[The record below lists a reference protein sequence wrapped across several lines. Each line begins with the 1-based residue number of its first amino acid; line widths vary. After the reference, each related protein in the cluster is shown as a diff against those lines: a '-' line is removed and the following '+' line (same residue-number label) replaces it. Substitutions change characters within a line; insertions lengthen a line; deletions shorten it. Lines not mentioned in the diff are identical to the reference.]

1 MLATRTIIGMIVG
14 GLVIGLGGYSLV
26 NTLGPTISMD
36 ENFVIGSGD
45 NASFSI
51 PAPKDAAQYMKI
63 IGDDFDVKLDSPG
76 DGLNIPNTSYK
87 KELVLEWTH
96 DQEGQ
101 TIIVIQ
107 NTGAS
112 ELEIIANTNQTPDPF
127 GITFDFM
134 VITSGVIIL
143 GFSLGFTLRKPK
155 GFQLT
160 FAVEYEP
167 KILMNNVSFL
177 I

>member
-1 MLATRTIIGMIVG
+1 MLATRTIIGIIVG
-14 GLVIGLGGYSLV
+14 SLVIGLGGYSLV
-26 NTLGPTISMD
+26 TSLAPTISMN
-36 ENFVIGSGD
+36 ENFVIGSGES
-45 NASFSI
+45 ASFSI
-51 PAPKDAAQYMKI
+51 PAPKDAPQYMMI
-63 IGDDFDVKLDSPG
+63 VGDAFDVKLISPG

-87 KELVLEWTH
+87 KELVLDWTH
-96 DQEGQ
+96 TEEGQ

-112 ELEIIANTNQTPDPF
+112 ELEITANTNQTPDPF

-155 GFQLT
+155 GF
-160 FAVEYEP
+160 
-167 KILMNNVSFL
+167 
-177 I
+177 

>member
-14 GLVIGLGGYSLV
+14 GLIIGLGGYSLV
-26 NTLGPTISMD
+26 DTLSSTTVSMN
-36 ENFVIGSGD
+36 ENFVIGSGG

-51 PAPKDAAQYMKI
+51 PAPKDAPQYMKI
-63 IGDDFDVKLDSPG
+63 IGDAFDLKLTSPC
-76 DGLNIPNTSYK
+76 DGKTIPNTSYK
-87 KELVLEWTH
+87 KELILDWTH
-96 DQEGQ
+96 TEEGQ

-112 ELEIIANTNQTPDPF
+112 ELEIVANTNQTPNPF

-134 VITSGVIIL
+134 VITSGIIIL

-155 GFQLT
+155 GF
-160 FAVEYEP
+160 
-167 KILMNNVSFL
+167 
-177 I
+177 

>member
-36 ENFVIGSGD
+36 ENFVIGPGD

-51 PAPKDAAQYMKI
+51 PAPKDAAQYMKRV
-63 IGDDFDVKLDSPG
+63 GDDFDVKLDSPG

-87 KELVLEWTH
+87 KELILDWAHTE
-96 DQEGQ
+96 DGQ
-101 TIIVIQ
+101 TKILIQ
-107 NTGAS
+107 NTGGN
-112 ELEIIANTNQTPDPF
+112 ELEITANTNQTPDPF

-134 VITSGVIIL
+134 VITSGVVIL

-155 GFQLT
+155 G
-160 FAVEYEP
+160 V
-167 KILMNNVSFL
+167 
-177 I
+177 

>member
-1 MLATRTIIGMIVG
+1 MLATRTIIGIVVG
-14 GLVIGLGGYSLV
+14 SIIIGLGGFSLV
-26 NTLGPTISMD
+26 NTLAPTISMNED
-36 ENFVIGSGD
+36 FVIGSGD
-45 NASFSI
+45 SASFSI
-51 PAPKDAAQYMKI
+51 PAPKDAPQYMMI
-63 IGDDFDVKLDSPG
+63 VGDAFDVKLNSPG
-76 DGLNIPNTSYK
+76 EGLNFENTSYK
-87 KELVLEWTH
+87 KELILDWTH
-96 DQEGQ
+96 AEDGQ

-155 GFQLT
+155 GF
-160 FAVEYEP
+160 
-167 KILMNNVSFL
+167 
-177 I
+177 

>member
-1 MLATRTIIGMIVG
+1 MLATRTIIGLVVG
-14 GLVIGLGGYSLV
+14 SLIIGLGGYSLV
-26 NTLGPTISMD
+26 NTLAPTISMN
-36 ENFVIGSGD
+36 ENFVISSGD
-45 NASFSI
+45 SASFSI
-51 PAPKDAAQYMKI
+51 PAPKDAPQYMMI
-63 IGDDFDVKLDSPG
+63 VGTAFDVKLISPG

-87 KELVLEWTH
+87 KELILDWTH
-96 DQEGQ
+96 AEDGQ

-112 ELEIIANTNQTPDPF
+112 ELEITANTNQTPDPF

-155 GFQLT
+155 GF
-160 FAVEYEP
+160 
-167 KILMNNVSFL
+167 
-177 I
+177 

>member
-14 GLVIGLGGYSLV
+14 GLIIGLGGYSLV
-26 NTLGPTISMD
+26 DTLFSTTVSMN

-51 PAPKDAAQYMKI
+51 PAPKDASQYMKI
-63 IGDDFDVKLDSPG
+63 IGNSFDLKLTSPG
-76 DGLNIPNTSYK
+76 DGITIPNTSYK
-87 KELVLEWTH
+87 KELILDWTH
-96 DQEGQ
+96 AEEGQ

-112 ELEIIANTNQTPDPF
+112 ELEIVANTNQTPNPF

-134 VITSGVIIL
+134 VITSGIIIL

-155 GFQLT
+155 GF
-160 FAVEYEP
+160 
-167 KILMNNVSFL
+167 
-177 I
+177 

>member
-1 MLATRTIIGMIVG
+1 MLATRTIIGIIIG
-14 GLVIGLGGYSLV
+14 SLVIGLGGYSLV
-26 NTLGPTISMD
+26 TSLAPTISMN
-36 ENFVIGSGD
+36 ENFVIGSGES
-45 NASFSI
+45 ASFSI
-51 PAPKDAAQYMKI
+51 PAPKDAPQYMMI
-63 IGDDFDVKLDSPG
+63 VGDAFDLKLTSPG

-87 KELVLEWTH
+87 KELILDWAH
-96 DQEGQ
+96 AKEGQ

-112 ELEIIANTNQTPDPF
+112 ELEITANTNQIPDPF

-155 GFQLT
+155 GF
-160 FAVEYEP
+160 
-167 KILMNNVSFL
+167 
-177 I
+177 